1 MLVFTMISRAVSG
14 ASMARVETVK
24 ISTGTIDHKVSG
36 SGKVEAGKEVAV
48 FTEGGQRVKEIC
60 VQEGQSVEEG
70 DTLFLLDLEELE
82 EQVLAAQQ
90 ELENH
95 YIALR
100 IYLAE
105 HPADYISFSLHIFIT
120 YYRPLL
126 PGKLCGPVS

>member
-82 EQVLAAQQ
+82 EQVQIGRA
-90 ELENH
+90 H
-95 YIALR
+95 
-100 IYLAE
+100 
-105 HPADYISFSLHIFIT
+105 
-120 YYRPLL
+120 
-126 PGKLCGPVS
+126 V